1 MVNVIRILTKID
13 YNLNMNIYK
22 IFILVFLSFT
32 IVSCG
37 SSESKEMEINNNQSE
52 IANKKN
58 NFERKVLPTVVPTI
72 TLTQI
77 PLSSKSNITSNK
89 QLDSSPVRKKNNFE
103 RKVLATVVRSSNEK
117 IEKPKFY
124 PTVIPTI
131 TPTPTP
137 TYPANAIVFENL
149 EFENYIKEKTGK
161 SLLDPYITLEDISKI
176 TEIEIGGVIGQRNLN
191 NKISMEHIRDLKY
204 FKNLERLVIREAG
217 INDIDGI
224 EELQNLE
231 HLDLSFNNIENIELI
246 SLLGNLETLFLYD
259 NKISDIWAFTPE
271 KTPYLRSLWLD
282 GNNISSIGPFVPS
295 FNEFA
300 KQLTYIGIS
309 RNPIVSENWDKAF
322 SENTVSL
329 QILELGIDDK
339 ILKELF
345 SQKHGFPNLRFINLL
360 QNNKIKDLHP
370 LLELKALESVTL
382 GSKVEGSVLNRLL
395 RDEGIDNLLEKGVK
409 VNILK

>member
-1 MVNVIRILTKID
+1 MVNVIRILTNID

-58 NFERKVLPTVVPTI
+58 NFEKKVLPTVVPTI

-77 PLSSKSNITSNK
+77 PLSSKSNIPSNN
-89 QLDSSPVRKKNNFE
+89 QSEIANKKNNFE
-103 RKVLATVVRSSNEK
+103 KKVLPTVVRSSNEK
-117 IEKPKFY
+117 IERPKFY

-137 TYPANAIVFENL
+137 TYPANTIVFENL
-149 EFENYIKEKTGK
+149 EFENYIKEKIGK

-176 TEIEIGGVIGQRNLN
+176 TEIEIGGVIGQINLN

-295 FNEFA
+295 INEFA
-300 KQLTYIGIS
+300 KQITHIGIS

-329 QILELGIDDK
+329 QILEIGIDDK

-345 SQKHGFPNLRFINLL
+345 SQKHGFPNLRYINLL
-360 QNNKIKDLHP
+360 QNNKIKNLRP

-382 GSKVEGSVLNRLL
+382 GSKVEGSALNRLL

-409 VNILK
+409 VNII